1 MAFSSSLGPEE
12 PDWLHGGMSNKC
24 SQALSLQPPHGS
36 HPTEAGGNN
45 TTDHNPDTHYPNFPQ
60 QSTLLP
66 PPNIPT
72 KKH

>member
-1 MAFSSSLGPEE
+1 MAFSSGLGLEE

-24 SQALSLQPPHGS
+24 GQASACS